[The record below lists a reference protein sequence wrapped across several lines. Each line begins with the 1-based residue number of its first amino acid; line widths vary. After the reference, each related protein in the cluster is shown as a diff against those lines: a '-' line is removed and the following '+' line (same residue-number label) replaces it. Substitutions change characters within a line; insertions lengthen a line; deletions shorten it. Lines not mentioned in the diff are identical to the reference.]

1 MRNPDFMRQQYW
13 HGVSMLDCACGRM
26 HPELEKL
33 VHLQHT
39 EQRILALTGQLATYP
54 KRVKDHE
61 LALVAAE
68 RQLAATTQSLAA
80 EEKTRR
86 GMESDADELRR
97 KAIRY
102 RAQQDTVQNQS
113 QLQALEHEIGF
124 AEQEVRRIEDEEV
137 ESLLRTEALEE
148 QQRTSQAAIER
159 RKQELSDGKTA
170 AKLAIERDEA
180 ERTALKQQR
189 LEIRATIG
197 EEMISIYDRLA
208 SSRKT
213 AVAEASDQRCSAC
226 QMMVRPQTWNELK
239 NEAILYCDSCGR
251 LLYYSAPVDLSDV
264 VGLPATE
271 NLQGEKPSKKPAEA
285 ERSIDQP
292 GEPRQQSRD

>member
-1 MRNPDFMRQQYW
+1 M
-13 HGVSMLDCACGRM
+13 
-26 HPELEKL
+26 
-33 VHLQHT
+33 HLQHT

-61 LALVAAE
+61 LALTAAE
-68 RQLAATTQSLAA
+68 RQLAATTHSLAA
-80 EEKTRR
+80 EDKARR

-170 AKLAIERDEA
+170 AKLA
-180 ERTALKQQR
+180 
-189 LEIRATIG
+189 
-197 EEMISIYDRLA
+197 
-208 SSRKT
+208 
-213 AVAEASDQRCSAC
+213 
-226 QMMVRPQTWNELK
+226 
-239 NEAILYCDSCGR
+239 
-251 LLYYSAPVDLSDV
+251 
-264 VGLPATE
+264 
-271 NLQGEKPSKKPAEA
+271 
-285 ERSIDQP
+285 
-292 GEPRQQSRD
+292 